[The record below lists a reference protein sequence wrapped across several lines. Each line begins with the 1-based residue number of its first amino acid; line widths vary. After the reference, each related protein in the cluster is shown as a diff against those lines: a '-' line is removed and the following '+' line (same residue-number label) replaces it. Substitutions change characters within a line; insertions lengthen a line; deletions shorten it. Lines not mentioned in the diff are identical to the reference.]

1 MTPQDH
7 SGLDA
12 SALILAE
19 AKDGRWNLYKD

>member
-1 MTPQDH
+1 MTAKNH

-19 AKDGRWNLYKD
+19 AEDGRWNLLKD